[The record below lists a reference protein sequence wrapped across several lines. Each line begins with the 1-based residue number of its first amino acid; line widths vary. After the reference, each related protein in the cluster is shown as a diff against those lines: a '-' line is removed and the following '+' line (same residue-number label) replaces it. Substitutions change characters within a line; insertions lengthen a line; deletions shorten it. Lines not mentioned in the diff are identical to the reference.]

1 MGAGTSARRRRTGAA
16 ESSHECKEDSDDQD
30 DAGEGRGGAR
40 DAIAIAT
47 RSPPRPQRLRGEG
60 LGEPLSNQILCHECR
75 QLFRVSVSSRHLRCP
90 RCGSE
95 FCERYDVSS
104 MLHALA
110 SGGGSS
116 STLAM
121 PAGGGGARERH
132 ALATGSSPAGSMNM
146 EELLFNMAFFADAQQ
161 SGNIG
166 SLLRSTLEESANA
179 ESLESSGRD
188 AVSGHLS
195 PASVEV
201 VEMLKERQTMY
212 SGPSAARSVLKDTPS
227 SPRTGEKL
235 ARREATSEEDEKA
248 TESMKEGELDCD
260 DECPVCAD
268 EFQAGHIPGAIN
280 IPRGLLEFRLSNDPV
295 LSSRDQ
301 KLVLYCKNSGRS
313 ALAASALQEM
323 GYLEVLSIL
332 GGFDAWAA
340 ASKPVAGAALPPFE

>member
-1 MGAGTSARRRRTGAA
+1 
-16 ESSHECKEDSDDQD
+16 
-30 DAGEGRGGAR
+30 
-40 DAIAIAT
+40 
-47 RSPPRPQRLRGEG
+47 
-60 LGEPLSNQILCHECR
+60 
-75 QLFRVSVSSRHLRCP
+75 
-90 RCGSE
+90 
-95 FCERYDVSS
+95 

-268 EFQAGHIPGAIN
+268 EFQAGDQIVTLPDCRHTFHAACVFQWLELQSNCPMCRSSITGASGQTPASGETDAFGS
-280 IPRGLLEFRLSNDPV
+280 PRPTRDDLIASAA
-295 LSSRDQ
+295 SRAVDES
-301 KLVLYCKNSGRS
+301 VTR
-313 ALAASALQEM
+313 ALASLASEDAARA
-323 GYLEVLSIL
+323 IAPRDL
-332 GGFDAWAA
+332 GDR
-340 ASKPVAGAALPPFE
+340 